1 MKFKVEKKDFIIFVI
16 YSILLLYLCC
26 VAVLNFAS
34 LGSNGSFYG
43 LMPFKAFIPPY
54 LPVTI
59 ILFIGGEVL
68 VFTSVSSYIFS
79 KDKKGDKVINFA
91 KKEWLC

>member
-1 MKFKVEKKDFIIFVI
+1 MKFKVEKKDFIIFVC

-26 VAVLNFAS
+26 VAVLNFTS
-34 LGSNGSFYG
+34 LANDGSFYG
-43 LMPFKAFIPPY
+43 LIPFKAFVPPY

-59 ILFIGGEVL
+59 GLFFAGEIV

-79 KDKKGDKVINFA
+79 KRCFYYDYIF
-91 KKEWLC
+91 